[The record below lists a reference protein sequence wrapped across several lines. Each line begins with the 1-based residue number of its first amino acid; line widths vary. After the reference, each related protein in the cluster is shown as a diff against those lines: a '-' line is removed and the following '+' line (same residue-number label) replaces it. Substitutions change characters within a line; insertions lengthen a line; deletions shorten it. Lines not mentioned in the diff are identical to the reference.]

1 MLPGDYY
8 LEDYNG
14 DGYIDGNDM
23 KPMYYGLNMPALN
36 YGFTLTA
43 TWKWFDFL
51 ALFQGSA
58 CYSLQIP
65 DNLRNYASW
74 EGNSPLYLYDRW
86 HRVDP
91 FDENSEWIPG
101 KYPAARVA
109 NNNPMGNNAQETDR
123 NTVDGSYLR
132 LKSIELGYTLPQQLA
147 QRVGIQNLRLY
158 VNAYNIFTFC
168 SSYLKNDLK
177 LDPEKTAGQDNRMM
191 NYPLSASVNFG
202 VNISF

>member
-1 MLPGDYY
+1 
-8 LEDYNG
+8 
-14 DGYIDGNDM
+14 
-23 KPMYYGLNMPALN
+23 
-36 YGFTLTA
+36 
-43 TWKWFDFL
+43 
-51 ALFQGSA
+51 
-58 CYSLQIP
+58 
-65 DNLRNYASW
+65 
-74 EGNSPLYLYDRW
+74 
-86 HRVDP
+86 
-91 FDENSEWIPG
+91 
-101 KYPAARVA
+101 
-109 NNNPMGNNAQETDR
+109 MGNNAQETDR